1 MKKTWEE
8 GKGKRALDIIL
19 DPNYKQP
26 TAKEVIEMED
36 LQGKVEETKE
46 VPVKKVGRK
55 TPIILALEVIN
66 LMTEEQK
73 TLYNM
78 LVKAREEK
86 DEKSQFKARRM
97 LRKSGIYLSGGPL
110 NLQVLNPVIT
120 AK

>member
-55 TPIILALEVIN
+55 TPIILASDVIN

-97 LRKSGIYLSGGPL
+97 LRKSGIYLSGGSL